1 MRILKLLIIS
11 AVLLRVVSAAQP
23 YSGLSP
29 EEAVKAFKL
38 PDGFHAALVA
48 AEPDVMQPV
57 AFDFDDRGR
66 LWVAEFLSFPKWAP
80 EGHDRIVL
88 LEDTKGGGR
97 MDKCSVVWDKAN
109 YLTSFTLGFGGIWA
123 TSPPNLFF
131 IPCDFNSDKP
141 VAGEP
146 QIVLDGWSHAGT
158 HNVVNGLT
166 WGPDGW
172 LYGGNGISSRSRIG
186 PPGTPDSA
194 RVFIDG
200 GIWRYHPVTKKLEQ
214 ICTGMTNPW
223 GMDWDERGELFCT
236 NNVTAHLFHV
246 VPGARFE
253 RSHESDRNP
262 YTYELM
268 GGIADHKH
276 YEGANWAD
284 IKKPGP
290 HADLGGGHSHVGA
303 LIYKGSDWPEKYRNT
318 IFMCNTHGNRI
329 NADKLELTKDG
340 YVAHHGEDF
349 MLSNDKSFRGV
360 TLKMGPD
367 GAMYVSDWHQ
377 DGECHSGTE
386 VGSGRIYKIWYGET
400 VPEITNEIKT
410 MAYVHD
416 KTMSLKDAKPWPA
429 AHRIRINVEAFAKS
443 DAKDRRL
450 FVWSA
455 EPGCYTLEMAE
466 NAPAD
471 VTDLTQVP
479 AVSHFNNVERWIEKV
494 ESRGDSLNRLY
505 AYTAVLRSVWTIA
518 LRKDILLRLAK
529 LQNDTDCRN
538 NRVMLWYAIEPLVEN
553 DPAWAFTVFRET
565 KIPALR
571 PFIARRMSEHKLP
584 LTVEEL
590 VKTKDTELQLDLL
603 KGMAAALHGRFKVE
617 APPGWKEWYEKTSS
631 SENADIKAVAQ
642 QIAAVFGDAVS
653 LDALRKIAADKKAG
667 LIPRQNA
674 LQSLLDARDDTIVP
688 LLRLLIRDLD
698 MRRDALRALARY
710 DDAQTPLVI
719 LQLYPNFDTADK
731 AEALATLA
739 ARPASAQ
746 ALATALKNKNVPGS
760 DLNAAVVRALQSH
773 GIAELDAWIAAN
785 WGMSRTT
792 PGDKLNEIA
801 RLKKLV
807 ADTAPKTASVEHGKE
822 LFKKTCFGCHTLFGE
837 GGKVGPDL
845 TGSGRANI
853 DYLLVNVIDPNAIV
867 PQEYLAWTVKT
878 NDGRVLNGLVRNE
891 TENGFDVVTATETI
905 ALRTDDV
912 KSKKR
917 GTLSMMPEG
926 ILNGLKDS
934 EILDLIAF
942 LQSGVGR

>member
-1 MRILKLLIIS
+1 MRILKLLLIS
-11 AVLLRVVSAAQP
+11 AALLRVVNASQP

-66 LWVAEFLSFPKWAP
+66 LWVAEFLSYPKWAA

-109 YLTSFTLGFGGIWA
+109 YLTSFTLGFGGIWV

-131 IPCDFNSDKP
+131 IPCDFNADKP
-141 VAGEP
+141 MAGEP

-172 LYGGNGISSRSRIG
+172 LYGGNGISSRSRVG
-186 PPGTPDSA
+186 PPGTPESA
-194 RVFIDG
+194 RVYIDG

-268 GGIADHKH
+268 GGVTDHKH
-276 YEGANWAD
+276 YEGASWAD

-329 NADKLELTKDG
+329 NADKLELTPNG

-349 MLSNDKSFRGV
+349 MLANDKSFRGV

-386 VGSGRIYKIWYGET
+386 VGSGRIFKIWYGEKPLVSIDAQKIASELSNSRDELT
-400 VPEITNEIKT
+400 SERCKKILDQSQWANAHFLRTIAERAAVEPGRFVPLDLSSGHFLPIKFSPKRVFSPFELLHQYSHFITNKFPDS
-410 MAYVHD
+410 Y
-416 KTMSLKDAKPWPA
+416 KKDT
-429 AHRIRINVEAFAKS
+429 IL
-443 DAKDRRL
+443 L
-450 FVWSA
+450 FSKN
-455 EPGCYTLEMAE
+455 GF
-466 NAPAD
+466 D
-471 VTDLTQVP
+471 SSVP
-479 AVSHFNNVERWIEKV
+479 N
-494 ESRGDSLNRLY
+494 NRL
-505 AYTAVLRSVWTIA
+505 
-518 LRKDILLRLAK
+518 
-529 LQNDTDCRN
+529 
-538 NRVMLWYAIEPLVEN
+538 MLWYAMEPLLES
-553 DPAWAFTVFRET
+553 DPDWAFSVFRET
-565 KIPALR
+565 KIAALR
-571 PFIARRMSEHKLP
+571 PFISRRMSEHKLP
-584 LTVEEL
+584 LVAEEL
-590 VKTKDTELQLDLL
+590 AKTTDDTLQLDLL
-603 KGMAAALHGRFKVE
+603 KGMAAALKGRFKVAE
-617 APPGWKEWYEKTSS
+617 PPAWKAWYENASK
-631 SENADIKAVAQ
+631 SENAEIKALAQ
-642 QIAAVFGDAVS
+642 QIAAVFGDTVS

-667 LIPRQNA
+667 LTPRQNA

-688 LLRLLIRDLD
+688 LLRLLVRDLD
-698 MRRDALRALARY
+698 MRRDALRALARF
-710 DDAQTPLVI
+710 DDAQTPLLI
-719 LQLYPNFDTADK
+719 LQLYPNFDAADK

-739 ARPASAQ
+739 ARPATAQ

-760 DLNAAVVRALQSH
+760 DLNAAVVNALQSH

-807 ADTAPKTASVEHGKE
+807 ADTAPKTVSVEHGKE

-905 ALRTDDV
+905 ALRTDEV

-926 ILNGLKDS
+926 ILNGLKDG

-942 LQSGVGR
+942 LQSGVGK